1 MGRRVSGL
9 LGIVGAG
16 VMGAGIAQTAAR
28 AGRTV
33 LIFDIDPARVTLATT
48 EIRRRLDRLV
58 EKGELSVA
66 DGHATLERVQPV
78 DQISGLGS
86 CPIVIEAATE
96 ALELKRSIV
105 AELES
110 VSPPE
115 AILGTN
121 TSSLSI
127 SEIAEGTVHPERIVG
142 IHFFNP
148 APVMRLVEII
158 PGDRTS
164 ASTTATALGL
174 ARELGK
180 EPVVA
185 IDRAGFIVS
194 RVLDVMVNEAIRAV
208 MDGNTPEDVDTA
220 MRLGANLPI
229 GPLALADLMGLDVLQ
244 SVLRRLATGLGS
256 GAYAPAPLLDELVA
270 NGRLGRKSGRGF
282 YDYDRP

>member
-1 MGRRVSGL
+1 MSGL

-16 VMGAGIAQTAAR
+16 VMGTGIAQTAAR
-28 AGRTV
+28 AGRSV
-33 LIFDIDPARVTLATT
+33 LIFDIDPGRVGVATT
-48 EIRRRLDRLV
+48 EICRRIDRLV
-58 EKGELSVA
+58 EKGEISIA
-66 DGHATLERVQPV
+66 DGKAIVERVQAV
-78 DQISGLGS
+78 DHIGGLGP

-96 ALELKRSIV
+96 ALELKQSIV

-110 VSPPE
+110 VCAPV

-127 SEIAEGTVHPERIVG
+127 SEIAAATVHPERIVG

-148 APVMRLVEII
+148 APVMRLVEIV

-164 ASTTATALGL
+164 ASTTTTAREL
-174 ARELGK
+174 ALELGK

-185 IDRAGFIVS
+185 VDRAGFIVS

-208 MDGNTPEDVDTA
+208 MDGNAPEDVDTA

-244 SVLRRLATGLGS
+244 SVLRRLANGLGS
-256 GAYAPAPLLDELVA
+256 EAYAPALLLDELVSE
-270 NGRLGRKSGRGF
+270 GRLGRKSGRGF
-282 YDYDRP
+282 YDYPRP

>member
-1 MGRRVSGL
+1 MGT
-9 LGIVGAG
+9 
-16 VMGAGIAQTAAR
+16 GIAQAAAR

-33 LIFDIDPARVTLATT
+33 LLFDIDAGRVTLATA
-48 EIRRRLDRLV
+48 EIRRRVDRLV
-58 EKGELSVA
+58 EKGEISIA
-66 DGHATLERVQPV
+66 DGQAIIERVQPV
-78 DQISGLGS
+78 DRIEGLGP

-105 AELES
+105 AQLEA
-110 VSPPE
+110 VCAPN

-127 SEIAEGTVHPERIVG
+127 SEIAEGTVHPERVIG

-148 APVMRLVEII
+148 APVMRLVEIV
-158 PGDRTS
+158 PGERTS
-164 ASTTATALGL
+164 ALTTATAREL
-174 ARELGK
+174 AGELGK

-185 IDRAGFIVS
+185 VDRAGFIVS

-208 MDGNTPEDVDTA
+208 MDGNIAEDVDTA

-244 SVLRRLATGLGS
+244 SVLRRLASGLGS
-256 GAYAPAPLLDELVA
+256 EAYAPAPLLDELVA
-270 NGRLGRKSGRGF
+270 DGRLGRKSGRGF
-282 YDYDRP
+282 YDYPRP

>member
-1 MGRRVSGL
+1 VSAP

-16 VMGAGIAQTAAR
+16 VMGTGIAQTAAR

-48 EIRRRLDRLV
+48 EIRRRVDRLV
-58 EKGELSVA
+58 EKGEISLA
-66 DGHATLERVQPV
+66 DAETTLERVQPV
-78 DQISGLGS
+78 YQMGRLGS
-86 CPIVIEAATE
+86 CPVIIEAATE

-105 AELES
+105 AQLES
-110 VSPPE
+110 VCAPE

-127 SEIAEGTVHPERIVG
+127 SEIAEGTLHPERVIG

-148 APVMRLVEII
+148 APVMRLVEIV

-164 ASTTATALGL
+164 ASTTAAVREL
-174 ARELGK
+174 AFELGK

-185 IDRAGFIVS
+185 VDRAGFIVS

-244 SVLRRLATGLGS
+244 SVLRRLANGLGS
-256 GAYAPAPLLDELVA
+256 EAYAPAPLLDELVSE
-270 NGRLGRKSGRGF
+270 GRLGRKTGRGF
-282 YDYDRP
+282 YEYPRP

>member
-1 MGRRVSGL
+1 MTSL

-16 VMGAGIAQTAAR
+16 VMGSGIAQTAAR

-33 LIFDIDPARVTLATT
+33 LLFDIDPGRVAQAVDEIARRV
-48 EIRRRLDRLV
+48 DRLV
-58 EKGELSVA
+58 EKGEVSVDDA
-66 DGHATLERVQPV
+66 HAILDRVRPV
-78 DQISGLGS
+78 AQVSLLGP

-105 AELES
+105 SQLEATC
-110 VSPPE
+110 SPDTV
-115 AILGTN
+115 LGTN

-127 SEIAEGTVHPERIVG
+127 SEIAEVASRPERVVG

-148 APVMRLVEII
+148 APVMRLIEIV
-158 PGDRTS
+158 PGTRTS
-164 ASTTATALGL
+164 ASTLSTAREL
-174 ARELGK
+174 AVELGK

-208 MDGNTPEDVDTA
+208 MDGNAPEDVDTA

-244 SVLRRLATGLGS
+244 SVLLRLATGLGS
-256 GAYAPAPLLDELVA
+256 DAYAPAPLLDQLVA
-270 NGRLGRKSGRGF
+270 EGRLGRKSGHGF
-282 YDYDRP
+282 YRYPAR